1 MTFDFSSELNSSTHL
16 SFKLLITNMKNFLTI
31 LKFAGFLCTF
41 TVSAIAHDSHD
52 GLRHWEIP
60 SKDPDRIILTFHGD
74 PSTSRAVTW
83 RTDNSITKAKAEI
96 AEIQDNS
103 KFQESAVSFDAVTE
117 PFDLGEHKG
126 NKSLTVHN
134 HSVVFKDLKPDTT
147 YLYRVGRWSKI
158 LVRVDSV

>member
-1 MTFDFSSELNSSTHL
+1 MIISER
-16 SFKLLITNMKNFLTI
+16 LLI
-31 LKFAGFLCTF
+31 FATTLLAS
-41 TVSAIAHDSHD
+41 VISVIAHDLHD

-126 NKSLTVHN
+126 NKSLIVHN
-134 HSVVFKDLKPDTT
+134 HSVVFKELKPGITLNKN
-147 YLYRVGRWSKI
+147 YKKMEN
-158 LVRVDSV
+158 

>member
-1 MTFDFSSELNSSTHL
+1 MTFDFSSGPNSSTHL

-31 LKFAGFLCTF
+31 LKFAGILCTI
-41 TVSAIAHDSHD
+41 TVSAVAHDSHD

-60 SKDPDRIILTFHGD
+60 SKDPDRIILTFYGD

-134 HSVVFKDLKPDTT
+134 HSVVFLSLIHISEPTRP
-147 YLYRVGRWSKI
+147 Y
-158 LVRVDSV
+158 

>member
-1 MTFDFSSELNSSTHL
+1 MIISKS
-16 SFKLLITNMKNFLTI
+16 LLILATTL
-31 LKFAGFLCTF
+31 FAS
-41 TVSAIAHDSHD
+41 VISAVAHDSHD

-134 HSVVFKDLKPDTT
+134 HSVVFKE
-147 YLYRVGRWSKI
+147 
-158 LVRVDSV
+158 